1 MNIQESNKLI
11 AEFMGVESYYA
22 NGYTNFIYG
31 EDNHR
36 TDVDLHYDKE
46 WNWLM
51 PVVERINTLDGK
63 YKGSIY
69 SDPWGIVKC
78 NIWMKIKEKNHYEL
92 LSRPH
97 FKNEDFKNPINSFYK
112 TVVEFIKWYNKELME
127 EQE

>member
-1 MNIQESNKLI
+1 MNIQENNKLI
-11 AEFMGVESYYA
+11 AEFMGEPIEIDYEGTPLYDGWKDLEYHESW
-22 NGYTNFIYG
+22 
-31 EDNHR
+31 D
-36 TDVDLHYDKE
+36 
-46 WNWLM
+46 WLM
-51 PVVERINTLDGK
+51 PVVEKINTLDGK

-112 TVVEFIKWYNKELME
+112 TVVEFIKWYEKRKTKRSF
-127 EQE
+127 